1 MKPGFVPTKDV
12 CDSLE
17 IFTGWHAAKVETCVA
32 ECADTC
38 ADMDIDASINLSIDV
53 LHRSTRREKR
63 LE

>member
-17 IFTGWHAAKVETCVA
+17 IFTGWHAAKVEMCVA
-32 ECADTC
+32 ACADPCADT
-38 ADMDIDASINLSIDV
+38 DIDASINLTIDSV
-53 LHRSTRREKR
+53 HRLTRREKR